1 MHRWRTTVSKFLRLV
16 AVAAAVAAASFAAVS
31 APANATTAL
40 TNFNWAGYYAE
51 TNAPITTATVGF
63 QVPANVSCENSRP
76 TNYKS
81 YFQAGMWVGIGGIH
95 KGIDSGW
102 LEQAGVMVKC
112 TSLHATPV
120 FTPFW
125 EYVKPGCSTA
135 QESPCRVRKFGVT
148 FSPGEYVTAEVES
161 PAVSP
166 VKGQW
171 YFRVTAAFNGGQLH
185 IYTRHLAIQGPA
197 TTVHTAE
204 AITERPITGLV
215 DLGTVRYTAALYYT
229 AQSEEARAIP
239 VHPVDAVNEP
249 STDLVMSPGAPYSPD
264 PGAPKDSFNTYYASH
279 WLSAA

>member
-1 MHRWRTTVSKFLRLV
+1 M
-16 AVAAAVAAASFAAVS
+16 
-31 APANATTAL
+31 
-40 TNFNWAGYYAE
+40 
-51 TNAPITTATVGF
+51 
-63 QVPANVSCENSRP
+63 SCENSRP

-197 TTVHTAE
+197 MHRAYRGSDHREAHYRTGRPRHRQVHRRAVLHRAVRRSE
-204 AITERPITGLV
+204 GNSGPPGRRGER
-215 DLGTVRYTAALYYT
+215 
-229 AQSEEARAIP
+229 AQHGSGHVPRS
-239 VHPVDAVNEP
+239 AVFAGP
-249 STDLVMSPGAPYSPD
+249 RSPQG
-264 PGAPKDSFNTYYASH
+264 SFNTYYASH